1 MQPPLYGV
9 LTSAYCTPLY
19 NVATTRCVGTGTAN
33 HQQALYSGAVFAAGA
48 ILPSTTRGT
57 QAVVLNSPPSGH
69 VQFSAVLYTCQGLR
83 IVPWCTPC
91 PTTTAQGLRFL
102 SATSIK
108 PCICTRPV
116 CCLAP
121 TNHRNSGSGSFQRS
135 CHPLYHHVRC
145 LHPRLQSLHPLHLLW
160 SSVARPS
167 GQPDKTATCDTK
179 EEPAASGGGDGTAI
193 MQQSPLRM
201 AAVGCV
207 PVLLQS
213 RDTLRADMI
222 SDNDR
227 TSQHRNADL
236 RYHANCLK
244 LLQLLTFASMQCCM
258 VSQLLTYL
266 L

>member
-1 MQPPLYGV
+1 M
-9 LTSAYCTPLY
+9 C
-19 NVATTRCVGTGTAN
+19 R
-33 HQQALYSGAVFAAGA
+33 
-48 ILPSTTRGT
+48 
-57 QAVVLNSPPSGH
+57 
-69 VQFSAVLYTCQGLR
+69 
-83 IVPWCTPC
+83 
-91 PTTTAQGLRFL
+91 
-102 SATSIK
+102 
-108 PCICTRPV
+108 
-116 CCLAP
+116 
-121 TNHRNSGSGSFQRS
+121 HRNSQSSASSIYRCCVCCRPNIAINNKRNTS
-135 CHPLYHHVRC
+135 CGVGTAHHLGMYNSLLCYILARVYTLCRGAHHVPPPLLKASVSYLPPASNHASAHALYAALPPQTTAILAAALLYHHVRC

-258 VSQLLTYL
+258 VSQLLMYL